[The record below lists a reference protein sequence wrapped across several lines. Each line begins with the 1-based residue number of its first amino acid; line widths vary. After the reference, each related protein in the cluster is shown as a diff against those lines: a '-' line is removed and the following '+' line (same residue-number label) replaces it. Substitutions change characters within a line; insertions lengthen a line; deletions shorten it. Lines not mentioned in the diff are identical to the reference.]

1 MRINFKTLCL
11 CGFSILLLGGCSN
24 EPAPPP
30 PVNMD
35 NFQEVQKKQ
44 EEVHRKEY
52 GGEASKKR

>member
-1 MRINFKTLCL
+1 MRITFRALFL
-11 CGFSILLLGGCSN
+11 SGFSLFILGGCSN
-24 EPAPPP
+24 EPAAPP

-52 GGEASKKR
+52 GGEATKKR